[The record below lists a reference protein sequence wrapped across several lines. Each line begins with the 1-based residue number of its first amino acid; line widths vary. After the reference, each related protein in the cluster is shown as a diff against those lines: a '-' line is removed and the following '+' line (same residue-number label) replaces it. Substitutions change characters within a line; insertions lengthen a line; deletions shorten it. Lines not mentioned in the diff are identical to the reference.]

1 MNALIF
7 SLWGFSVACEIG
19 LVALLVRR
27 RLALLYWGVTIWA
40 TISAASGLHLAYSYM
55 EHHRYPWASWQP
67 LLLAGQILVTADV
80 AHKLSRHWPA
90 RAFGWI
96 VNGVFGALSLAA
108 MAWVV
113 RLVPAAPWGAN
124 EWMLRLS
131 EHFSLAC
138 AVTVGLNWLIYSV
151 PLDRWRRNARL
162 HVRASVILAGGCGAA
177 CLLAY
182 WSKAYAAVAVAN
194 LTLTI
199 APAAAAI
206 LWARMSARGEAYEM
220 ERPQAGLLESL
231 EALDAQRIRRLTG
244 E

>member
-1 MNALIF
+1 MSAIIF
-7 SLWGFSVACEIG
+7 ALWGLSIFCEIG
-19 LVALLVRR
+19 LVALLLRR

-40 TISAASGLHLAYSYM
+40 VISAASGLHLAYCYM
-55 EHHRYPWASWQP
+55 EHHRYPWAAWQP
-67 LLLAGQILVTADV
+67 FLLAGQIIVTADC

-90 RAFGWI
+90 RAFGWM

-113 RLVPAAPWGAN
+113 RLIPAAPWGAD

-151 PLDRWRRNARL
+151 PLDRWRKNARL
-162 HVRASVILAGGCGAA
+162 HVRGAAILTGGCGAA
-177 CLLAY
+177 CMLGY

-194 LTLTI
+194 LVLTI

-206 LWARMSARGEAYEM
+206 LWARMSVKGEDYEM
-220 ERPQAGLLESL
+220 TRPQEGLLEIL
-231 EALDAQRIRRLTG
+231 EAQDERRIRRL
-244 E
+244 